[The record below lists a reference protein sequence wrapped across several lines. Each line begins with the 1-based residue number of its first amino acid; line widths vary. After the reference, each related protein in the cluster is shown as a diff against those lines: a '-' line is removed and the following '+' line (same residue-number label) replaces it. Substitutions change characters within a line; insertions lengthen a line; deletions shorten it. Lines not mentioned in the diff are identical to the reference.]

1 MKAVFAAEEDGEKI
15 KRATPKQQL
24 VKKKKEKRNP
34 VLITGFAGLACS
46 GLWNRKERLRL
57 HFNERKVHSDPC
69 CLYGGKLCDC
79 VSMPVIILIKCS
91 YLNN

>member
-24 VKKKKEKRNP
+24 VKKKRKKKSCPDNR
-34 VLITGFAGLACS
+34 FCQACS
-46 GLWNRKERLRL
+46 QWTMEQERLRL

-69 CLYGGKLCDC
+69 CLLMVENC
-79 VSMPVIILIKCS
+79 VTVSQCQ
-91 YLNN
+91 